1 MVYTFRVFQRHSAL
15 SEITENLYLSG
26 IGGINA
32 ENLQAAKIT
41 HVINMAVELNEYSY
55 PDPGLQIH
63 KFSLRDSV
71 DEDIYIRLEECVQLI
86 DEIQKDGGRI

>member
-1 MVYTFRVFQRHSAL
+1 MRSQPLTPNVVYTFRVFQRHSAL

-41 HVINMAVELNEYSY
+41 HVINMAVELDEYNY
-55 PDPGLQIH
+55 PKPGYR
-63 KFSLRDSV
+63 STSSASETV
-71 DEDIYIRLEECVQLI
+71 
-86 DEIQKDGGRI
+86 